1 MGKDDIPEIM
11 TVSDVAEYLQLAE
24 KTVVRMAQR
33 GEIPAAKVANQ
44 WRFMRSVIRDWLA
57 SQMQRSAYSEAER
70 ESGGITGE
78 ILPLSEVIKPELM
91 NLDIKP
97 GKKQEVLSQLVEPLE
112 EHEFAENP
120 GTLLSSLISR
130 ERITSTAV
138 GHHIAVPHP
147 RNPVPG
153 MFDKP
158 GIAIGVCKEGTDFEA
173 IDDQLVHL
181 FFLICA
187 TRDAVHLQLMAR
199 ISWLSRREKTIKKI
213 INANS
218 ADKVLEIIE
227 QTVKQDTNSPES
239 NTVV

>member
-1 MGKDDIPEIM
+1 MDNDNFTEIM
-11 TVSDVAEYLQLAE
+11 TVSDVAEYLHLAE

-57 SQMQRSAYSEAER
+57 SQMQRSAYSEAEN
-70 ESGGITGE
+70 ESGGITGQF
-78 ILPLSEVIKPELM
+78 LPIPEVVKPELM
-91 NLDIKP
+91 NLDIQP
-97 GKKQEVLSQLVEPLE
+97 GKKQNVLAQLVEPLKK
-112 EHEFAENP
+112 HKFAKNP
-120 GTLLSSLISR
+120 GVLLSSLIDR

-147 RNPVPG
+147 RRPLSG
-153 MFDKP
+153 MFEEP
-158 GIAIGVCKEGTDFEA
+158 GIAIGVCREGTDFEA

-199 ISWLSRREKTIKKI
+199 ISWLTRREETIKKI
-213 INANS
+213 INADS
-218 ADKVLEIIE
+218 ADDVLDIIK
-227 QTVKQDTNSPES
+227 QTIKQDVNSPES
-239 NTVV
+239 NTEV